1 MTLYLN
7 KRHGDAPN
15 TKLFSQLDENAKATE
30 HEVNLLEG
38 KLKYHEKAKNA
49 HTSSQIAHG
58 GGLTVYEEI
67 EIAKA
72 RIRNLI
78 LNADGTNIKEV
89 VDARVDDDG
98 FVYPVLK
105 ERLDADKGEIK
116 TQLEANKNQLAEM
129 YRTVELI
136 TNSQDALSY
145 LNNVEAMTTFKA
157 REEALFWPQ
166 SANIN
171 ELTNEIYVAS
181 QENEGTELRIEI
193 RDLDTGSFKERKSI
207 PIESGAY
214 TEGLSFFYND
224 QDNLCFIVKA
234 SKRAGYNI
242 FNYDTG
248 ELSDLIIANVS
259 SKYAANKYYFASITV
274 NQASIH
280 AYVYTWESIKM
291 GNPVLYTDFTV
302 DYIPNLE
309 KVQGITL
316 NDGFLFMSHGKSNGR
331 PAISVYNLAGEL
343 LNYYIYTKDSLASAI
358 NKKFSNFIPN
368 IYNYNFE
375 NESCCVYKGDLVAVQ
390 VVNNADVVL
399 VRHNRMLGYSLDV
412 NVNQSRKDT
421 GWMDTELLNGATAY
435 VPERIPRIRRIGNKI
450 RLEAELKGVTTMDTE
465 YISYYP
471 EWSPDRVLPFTIPTS
486 GGYNAVCQIQPNG
499 KVKILSTRHPTPDVN
514 SWYPI
519 VFEWYL
525 N

>member
-1 MTLYLN
+1 MVIRLIKDYDSTKDSLYLAQQ
-7 KRHGDAPN
+7 RDD
-15 TKLFSQLDENAKATE
+15 LESIENGLNGLSNSISNHKSAVT
-30 HEVNLLEG
+30 
-38 KLKYHEKAKNA
+38 A
-49 HTSSQIAHG
+49 HTSSQVAHG

-105 ERLDADKGEIK
+105 ERLDADKGEI
-116 TQLEANKNQLAEM
+116 KNQLAEM

-331 PAISVYNLAGEL
+331 PAISVYNLGGEL

-358 NKKFSNFIPN
+358 NKKFSDFIPN

-421 GWMDTELLNGATAY
+421 GWMDIELLNGATAY
-435 VPERIPRIRRIGNKI
+435 VSERIPRIRRIGNKI
-450 RLEAELKGVTTMDTE
+450 RLEAELKGITTMDTE

-499 KVKILSTRHPTPDVN
+499 KAKILSTRHPSPDVN

>member
-1 MTLYLN
+1 MPNYPYKKAGSAFDRNFRNSYNDNLEDIAEDISGAY
-7 KRHGDAPN
+7 GDLRAHIKGPAAH
-15 TKLFSQLDENAKATE
+15 TSEQIIHFDGLTVSDEI
-30 HEVNLLEG
+30 
-38 KLKYHEKAKNA
+38 EKAKN
-49 HTSSQIAHG
+49 
-58 GGLTVYEEI
+58 
-67 EIAKA
+67 
-72 RIRNLI
+72 RINNLI

-129 YRTVELI
+129 YKTVELI

-224 QDNLCFIVKA
+224 QGNLCFIVKA
-234 SKRAGYNI
+234 SKRSGYNI

-248 ELSDLIIANVS
+248 ELSDLIIADVS

-274 NQASIH
+274 NQSSIH

-331 PAISVYNLAGEL
+331 PAISVYNLTGEL

-421 GWMDTELLNGATAY
+421 GWMGTELLNGATAY
-435 VPERIPRIRRIGNKI
+435 SLERLPRIRRIGNKI
-450 RLEAELKGVTTMDTE
+450 RLEAELKGITTMDTE

-471 EWSPDRVLPFTIPTS
+471 EWSPDRVLAFTIPTS

-499 KVKILSTRHPTPDVN
+499 KVKILSTRHPSPDVN

>member
-1 MTLYLN
+1 MVIRLIKDYDSTKDSLYLAQQ
-7 KRHGDAPN
+7 RDD
-15 TKLFSQLDENAKATE
+15 LESIENELNGLSNSISKHKSAVT
-30 HEVNLLEG
+30 
-38 KLKYHEKAKNA
+38 A

-105 ERLDADKGEIK
+105 ERLDADKGEI
-116 TQLEANKNQLAEM
+116 KNQLAEM

-331 PAISVYNLAGEL
+331 PAISVYNLGGEL

-358 NKKFSNFIPN
+358 NKKFSDFIPN

-421 GWMDTELLNGATAY
+421 GWMDIELLNGATAY
-435 VPERIPRIRRIGNKI
+435 VPERKPRIRRIGNKI

-471 EWSPDRVLPFTIPTS
+471 DWSPDRVLPFTIPTS

>member
-1 MTLYLN
+1 MPNYPYKKAGSAFDHNFRNSYNDNLEDIAEDISGAY
-7 KRHGDAPN
+7 GDLRAHIKGPAAH
-15 TKLFSQLDENAKATE
+15 TSEQIIHFDGLTVSDEI
-30 HEVNLLEG
+30 
-38 KLKYHEKAKNA
+38 EKAKN
-49 HTSSQIAHG
+49 
-58 GGLTVYEEI
+58 
-67 EIAKA
+67 
-72 RIRNLI
+72 RINNLI

-129 YRTVELI
+129 YKTVELI

-224 QDNLCFIVKA
+224 QGNLCFIVKA
-234 SKRAGYNI
+234 SKRSGYNI

-248 ELSDLIIANVS
+248 ELSDLIIADVS

-274 NQASIH
+274 NQSSIH

-331 PAISVYNLAGEL
+331 PAISVYNLTGEL

-421 GWMDTELLNGATAY
+421 GWMDIELLNGATAY
-435 VPERIPRIRRIGNKI
+435 VSERIPRIRRIGNKI
-450 RLEAELKGVTTMDTE
+450 RLEAELKGITTMDTE

-499 KVKILSTRHPTPDVN
+499 KAKILSTRHPSPDVN

>member
-1 MTLYLN
+1 MVIRLIKDYDSTKDSLYLAQQ
-7 KRHGDAPN
+7 RDD
-15 TKLFSQLDENAKATE
+15 LESIENELNGLSNSISKHKSAVT
-30 HEVNLLEG
+30 
-38 KLKYHEKAKNA
+38 A

-105 ERLDADKGEIK
+105 ERLDADKGEI
-116 TQLEANKNQLAEM
+116 KNQLAEM

-331 PAISVYNLAGEL
+331 PAISVYNLGGEL

-358 NKKFSNFIPN
+358 NKKFSDFIPN

-421 GWMDTELLNGATAY
+421 GWMDIELLNGATAY
-435 VPERIPRIRRIGNKI
+435 VSERIPRIRRIGNKI
-450 RLEAELKGVTTMDTE
+450 RLEAELKGITTMDTE

-499 KVKILSTRHPTPDVN
+499 KAKILSTRHPSPDVN

>member
-1 MTLYLN
+1 MLTLRKYFGTIRNALYEEQLAN
-7 KRHGDAPN
+7 DLGSIETAVNGIERDVTNHKRTD
-15 TKLFSQLDENAKATE
+15 
-30 HEVNLLEG
+30 
-38 KLKYHEKAKNA
+38 NA

-224 QDNLCFIVKA
+224 QGNLCFIVKA

-248 ELSDLIIANVS
+248 ELSDLISANVS

-274 NQASIH
+274 NQFSIH
-280 AYVYTWESIKM
+280 AYVYTWESIKS
-291 GNPVLYTDFTV
+291 GNPVLYTDFTL
-302 DYIPNLE
+302 DYIPHLE

-316 NDGFLFMSHGKSNGR
+316 NDGFLFLSHGKSNGR
-331 PAISVYNLAGEL
+331 PAISVYNLTGEL
-343 LNYYIYTKDSLASAI
+343 FNYYIYTKDSLASAI
-358 NKKFSNFIPN
+358 NKKFSNLIPN
-368 IYNYNFE
+368 IYNYKFE

-412 NVNQSRKDT
+412 NVNHSRKDT
-421 GWMDTELLNGATAY
+421 GWMDIELLNGATAY
-435 VPERIPRIRRIGNKI
+435 ISERIPRIRRIGNKI

-471 EWSPDRVLPFTIPTS
+471 DWSPDRVLPFTIPTS
-486 GGYNAVCQIQPNG
+486 GEYNAVCQIQPNG

-519 VFEWYL
+519 IFEWYL

>member
-1 MTLYLN
+1 
-7 KRHGDAPN
+7 
-15 TKLFSQLDENAKATE
+15 
-30 HEVNLLEG
+30 
-38 KLKYHEKAKNA
+38 
-49 HTSSQIAHG
+49 
-58 GGLTVYEEI
+58 
-67 EIAKA
+67 
-72 RIRNLI
+72 
-78 LNADGTNIKEV
+78 
-89 VDARVDDDG
+89 
-98 FVYPVLK
+98 
-105 ERLDADKGEIK
+105 
-116 TQLEANKNQLAEM
+116 
-129 YRTVELI
+129 
-136 TNSQDALSY
+136 
-145 LNNVEAMTTFKA
+145 
-157 REEALFWPQ
+157 
-166 SANIN
+166 
-171 ELTNEIYVAS
+171 
-181 QENEGTELRIEI
+181 
-193 RDLDTGSFKERKSI
+193 
-207 PIESGAY
+207 
-214 TEGLSFFYND
+214 GLSFFYND

-331 PAISVYNLAGEL
+331 PAISVYNLGGEL

-358 NKKFSNFIPN
+358 NKKFSDFIPN

-421 GWMDTELLNGATAY
+421 GWMDIELLNGATAY
-435 VPERIPRIRRIGNKI
+435 VSERIPRIRRIGNKI
-450 RLEAELKGVTTMDTE
+450 RLEAELKGITTMDTE

-499 KVKILSTRHPTPDVN
+499 KAKILSTRHPSPDVN

>member
-1 MTLYLN
+1 YDSTKDSLYLAQQ
-7 KRHGDAPN
+7 RDD
-15 TKLFSQLDENAKATE
+15 LESIENELNGLSNSISKHKSAVT
-30 HEVNLLEG
+30 
-38 KLKYHEKAKNA
+38 A

-105 ERLDADKGEIK
+105 ERLDADKGEI
-116 TQLEANKNQLAEM
+116 KNQLAEM

-331 PAISVYNLAGEL
+331 PAISVYNLGGEL

-358 NKKFSNFIPN
+358 NKKFSDFIPN

-421 GWMDTELLNGATAY
+421 GWMDIELLNGATAY
-435 VPERIPRIRRIGNKI
+435 VSERIPRIRRIGNKI
-450 RLEAELKGVTTMDTE
+450 RLEAELKGITTMDTE

-499 KVKILSTRHPTPDVN
+499 KAKILSTRHPSPDVN

>member
-1 MTLYLN
+1 
-7 KRHGDAPN
+7 
-15 TKLFSQLDENAKATE
+15 
-30 HEVNLLEG
+30 
-38 KLKYHEKAKNA
+38 
-49 HTSSQIAHG
+49 
-58 GGLTVYEEI
+58 
-67 EIAKA
+67 
-72 RIRNLI
+72 
-78 LNADGTNIKEV
+78 
-89 VDARVDDDG
+89 
-98 FVYPVLK
+98 
-105 ERLDADKGEIK
+105 
-116 TQLEANKNQLAEM
+116 
-129 YRTVELI
+129 
-136 TNSQDALSY
+136 
-145 LNNVEAMTTFKA
+145 
-157 REEALFWPQ
+157 
-166 SANIN
+166 
-171 ELTNEIYVAS
+171 
-181 QENEGTELRIEI
+181 
-193 RDLDTGSFKERKSI
+193 

-224 QDNLCFIVKA
+224 QGNLCFIVKA
-234 SKRAGYNI
+234 SKMSGYNI

-248 ELSDLIIANVS
+248 ELSDLIRANVS

-358 NKKFSNFIPN
+358 NKKFSDFIPN

-519 VFEWYL
+519 VF
-525 N
+525 

>member
-49 HTSSQIAHG
+49 HTSSQIAHR

-72 RIRNLI
+72 RIRNLV
-78 LNADGTNIKEV
+78 LQADGTNIKEV

-171 ELTNEIYVAS
+171 ELTNEI
-181 QENEGTELRIEI
+181 
-193 RDLDTGSFKERKSI
+193 
-207 PIESGAY
+207 
-214 TEGLSFFYND
+214 
-224 QDNLCFIVKA
+224 
-234 SKRAGYNI
+234 
-242 FNYDTG
+242 
-248 ELSDLIIANVS
+248 
-259 SKYAANKYYFASITV
+259 
-274 NQASIH
+274 
-280 AYVYTWESIKM
+280 
-291 GNPVLYTDFTV
+291 
-302 DYIPNLE
+302 
-309 KVQGITL
+309 
-316 NDGFLFMSHGKSNGR
+316 
-331 PAISVYNLAGEL
+331 
-343 LNYYIYTKDSLASAI
+343 
-358 NKKFSNFIPN
+358 
-368 IYNYNFE
+368 
-375 NESCCVYKGDLVAVQ
+375 
-390 VVNNADVVL
+390 
-399 VRHNRMLGYSLDV
+399 
-412 NVNQSRKDT
+412 
-421 GWMDTELLNGATAY
+421 
-435 VPERIPRIRRIGNKI
+435 
-450 RLEAELKGVTTMDTE
+450 
-465 YISYYP
+465 
-471 EWSPDRVLPFTIPTS
+471 
-486 GGYNAVCQIQPNG
+486 
-499 KVKILSTRHPTPDVN
+499 
-514 SWYPI
+514 
-519 VFEWYL
+519 
-525 N
+525 

>member
-1 MTLYLN
+1 MVIRLIKDYDSTKDSLYLAQQ
-7 KRHGDAPN
+7 RDD
-15 TKLFSQLDENAKATE
+15 LESIENELNGLSNSISKHKSAVT
-30 HEVNLLEG
+30 
-38 KLKYHEKAKNA
+38 A

-105 ERLDADKGEIK
+105 ERLDADKGEI
-116 TQLEANKNQLAEM
+116 KNQLAEM

-331 PAISVYNLAGEL
+331 PAISVYNLGGEL

-358 NKKFSNFIPN
+358 NKKFPDFIPN

-421 GWMDTELLNGATAY
+421 GWMDIELLNGATAY
-435 VPERIPRIRRIGNKI
+435 VPERKPRIRRIGNKI

-471 EWSPDRVLPFTIPTS
+471 DWSPDRVLPFTIPTS

>member
-1 MTLYLN
+1 MIRLIKDYDHTRNSRHQAQLRSDIQSIENTLNEHDYNL
-7 KRHGDAPN
+7 KRHEA
-15 TKLFSQLDENAKATE
+15 S
-30 HEVNLLEG
+30 
-38 KLKYHEKAKNA
+38 KNA
-49 HTSSQIAHG
+49 HTSDQIKHKDE
-58 GGLTVYEEI
+58 LSVFQEI
-67 EIAKA
+67 EISKK
-72 RIRNLI
+72 RLNNLI

-129 YRTVELI
+129 YKTVELI

-224 QDNLCFIVKA
+224 QGNLCFIVKA
-234 SKRAGYNI
+234 SKMSGYNI

-248 ELSDLIIANVS
+248 ELSDLIIADVS

-274 NQASIH
+274 NQSSIH

-291 GNPVLYTDFTV
+291 GNPVLFTDFTV

-358 NKKFSNFIPN
+358 NKKFSDFIPN

-421 GWMDTELLNGATAY
+421 GWMDIELLNGATAY
-435 VPERIPRIRRIGNKI
+435 VSERIPRIRRIGNKI

-471 EWSPDRVLPFTIPTS
+471 EWSPDRVLAFTIPTS

-499 KVKILSTRHPTPDVN
+499 KVKILSTRHPSPDVN

>member
-1 MTLYLN
+1 
-7 KRHGDAPN
+7 
-15 TKLFSQLDENAKATE
+15 
-30 HEVNLLEG
+30 
-38 KLKYHEKAKNA
+38 
-49 HTSSQIAHG
+49 SQIAHG

-105 ERLDADKGEIK
+105 ERLDADKGEI
-116 TQLEANKNQLAEM
+116 KNQLAEM

-248 ELSDLIIANVS
+248 ELSDLIIANV
-259 SKYAANKYYFASITV
+259 
-274 NQASIH
+274 
-280 AYVYTWESIKM
+280 
-291 GNPVLYTDFTV
+291 
-302 DYIPNLE
+302 
-309 KVQGITL
+309 
-316 NDGFLFMSHGKSNGR
+316 
-331 PAISVYNLAGEL
+331 
-343 LNYYIYTKDSLASAI
+343 
-358 NKKFSNFIPN
+358 
-368 IYNYNFE
+368 
-375 NESCCVYKGDLVAVQ
+375 
-390 VVNNADVVL
+390 
-399 VRHNRMLGYSLDV
+399 
-412 NVNQSRKDT
+412 
-421 GWMDTELLNGATAY
+421 
-435 VPERIPRIRRIGNKI
+435 
-450 RLEAELKGVTTMDTE
+450 
-465 YISYYP
+465 
-471 EWSPDRVLPFTIPTS
+471 
-486 GGYNAVCQIQPNG
+486 
-499 KVKILSTRHPTPDVN
+499 
-514 SWYPI
+514 
-519 VFEWYL
+519 
-525 N
+525 